1 MRYLLDSVTII
12 RHFSGIGK
20 IGRTALSILDD
31 IEQQEDCLAISVI
44 SLMEIMY
51 LAEKRRI
58 EIDLQGTLN
67 RIESSSKYMIINLVP
82 EILRV
87 AQTIQFYELHD
98 RLILA
103 TAKWLDIPVIF
114 SDSKFENVSGI
125 RVIWD

>member
-12 RHFSGIGK
+12 RHFSGIEK

-51 LAEKRRI
+51 LTEKRRI

-98 RLILA
+98 RLNGL
-103 TAKWLDIPVIF
+103 IF
-114 SDSKFENVSGI
+114 
-125 RVIWD
+125 R

>member
-12 RHFSGIGK
+12 RHFRKKKK